1 MFSQFTAVLP
11 LITESVLWCYIV
23 YKSQD
28 YYKGQGADPVEFST
42 ELSSAAEGGGK
53 MEQTKDM
60 GVEFEGL
67 DVRGT
72 PDVSA
77 DVTSK
82 AADMVSINT

>member
-1 MFSQFTAVLP
+1 M
-11 LITESVLWCYIV
+11 

-53 MEQTKDM
+53 MEQIKDT

-82 AADMVSINT
+82 AADMVSINTCKSIFIVVLSEMG